1 VGAVRLGAQGATAV
15 TRAARAAAAD
25 VRAAGYEPGGFLVQ
39 SMVPEGVEMLA
50 GVVSDP
56 DFGPVVACG
65 AGGRAVELLGDVAVR
80 LAPLTARDARTMV
93 RGLRTFPLLDGY
105 RGAPACDVPAFERVL
120 LRLSALAAARPEIAE
135 LDCNPVI
142 VSATGAVVVDARIR
156 LATPAPQRP
165 YAALDR

>member
-1 VGAVRLGAQGATAV
+1 
-15 TRAARAAAAD
+15 
-25 VRAAGYEPGGFLVQ
+25 
-39 SMVPEGVEMLA
+39 MVPEGVEMLA

-80 LAPLTARDARTMV
+80 LAPLTRRDAGAMV
-93 RGLRTFPLLDGY
+93 RSLRTFPLLDGY
-105 RGAPACDVPAFERVL
+105 RGAPACDVPAFENVL

-142 VSATGAVVVDARIR
+142 VSVQGAVVVDARIR
-156 LATPAPQRP
+156 LATPAPRRP